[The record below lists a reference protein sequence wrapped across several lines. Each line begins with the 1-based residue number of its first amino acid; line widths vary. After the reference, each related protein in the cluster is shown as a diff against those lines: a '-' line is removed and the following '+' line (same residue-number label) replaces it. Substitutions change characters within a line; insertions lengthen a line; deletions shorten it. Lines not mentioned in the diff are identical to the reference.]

1 MLTNTEPLSKS
12 TTGAICIV
20 NVAVP
25 VPIRQS
31 FDFIMPQALLT
42 QELAEKLAK
51 SDPTVLV
58 GCRVKVPFGP
68 RHLIG
73 VIMCVKA
80 ESDYPHNKLKS
91 VVELLDTQT
100 IFDASVWQTLLWLS
114 RYYLAPIGEVI
125 ETAMPVHLRQ
135 GSICTPGVIKTW
147 GLSEVGRSSSIDDLQ
162 RAPLQLAIVKRFMQS
177 TLLSSNDF
185 KADSSSWR
193 QAIKALV
200 EKGWVE
206 EFTTLPMLTESVK
219 TEELNTQ
226 TLCLNQQQ
234 QSAVEAL
241 LKTIAQESFACTLL
255 QGVTG
260 SGKTEVYFAAMQA
273 ALNKNQQVLLLVP
286 EIGLTPQ
293 LIERVQKEFS
303 QPIAVMHSGL
313 NDTERHLAWW
323 HARQGNAKIVIGTR
337 SAVFSSFANLGLIVI
352 DEEHDGSFKQQDGV
366 RYQARDVAIYR
377 AKQHN
382 IPIILGS
389 ATPSLES
396 YANAIA
402 ERYQHIRLTER
413 ATKVELPKIELFDLT
428 RLPSTDGLSPAM
440 LEAIRATLDTGK
452 QVMLFLNRRGYAPV
466 MYCTQCHE
474 TSKCH
479 RCDSHLTL
487 HRRINR
493 VRCHHCGYEAAAKK
507 VCASC
512 KTDSMVEVGEG
523 TQRVEEAIQLRFP
536 DARLLR
542 IDRDSTRRKGELE
555 ALLNQARDGE
565 ADILLGTQLIT
576 KGHDFPNVSM
586 VGILEADQGLYSTD
600 FRASE
605 TLFQQVLQVAGR
617 AGRRESLGRVFIQTH
632 FVNHPFFGWV
642 KTHDYDGFAQTL
654 LDERKIANFPP
665 HGFFA
670 LLRAES
676 THQAKALQFLRRA
689 KRDIIAANGVL
700 VMDAVPAPME
710 RRAGRYRAQLLVT
723 AEQRST
729 LNASLSQWLD
739 YLSTDKE
746 AKKLGNSVR
755 WSLDIDPLD
764 HY

>member
-1 MLTNTEPLSKS
+1 VLANNIQTPENTSL
-12 TTGAICIV
+12 IV
-20 NVAVP
+20 SVAVP
-25 VPIRQS
+25 VPLRQS
-31 FDFIMPQALLT
+31 FDFI
-42 QELAEKLAK
+42 LAESFLNNNLQKNDHSQL
-51 SDPTVLV
+51 S

-73 VIMCVKA
+73 VIVGVKTQ
-80 ESDYPHNKLKS
+80 SDYPLHKLKP
-91 VVELLDTQT
+91 VLELLDSQN
-100 IFDASVWQTLLWLS
+100 IFDPALWQTLSWLA

-125 ETAMPVHLRQ
+125 DTAMPSHIRQ
-135 GSICTPGVIKTW
+135 GSEMSPVAVKTW
-147 GLSEVGRSSSIDDLQ
+147 RLSELGRSSSIDDLQ
-162 RAPLQLAIVKRFMQS
+162 RAPLQLAIIKRFMRS
-177 TLLSSNDF
+177 TLLSSDDF

-193 QAIKALV
+193 QAIKALI
-200 EKGWVE
+200 EKGWIE
-206 EFTTLPMLTESVK
+206 EFSALPTLQKVTRQASADDEPLHLNDQQKSAVASLTEMVSAK
-219 TEELNTQ
+219 T
-226 TLCLNQQQ
+226 
-234 QSAVEAL
+234 
-241 LKTIAQESFACTLL
+241 FACALL

-260 SGKTEVYFAAMQA
+260 SGKTEVYFAAIQQA
-273 ALNKNQQVLLLVP
+273 LEQDQQVLLLVP

-293 LIERVQKEFS
+293 LIERVQKAFT

-323 HARQGNAKIVIGTR
+323 HARQGNAKILIGTR
-337 SAVFSSFANLGLIVI
+337 SAVFTSFADLGLIVI

-396 YANAIA
+396 YANATA
-402 ERYQHIRLTER
+402 GRYQHIKLTER
-413 ATKVELPKIELFDLT
+413 ATQVELPSIELFDLT
-428 RLPSTDGLSPAM
+428 RLPSTDGLSPSM
-440 LEAIRATLDTGK
+440 LEAIRAVLDMGK

-466 MYCTQCHE
+466 LYCTECGE

-493 VRCHHCGYEAAAKK
+493 LRCHHCGYETKAHN
-507 VCASC
+507 VCGSC
-512 KTDSMVEVGEG
+512 KSESMVEVGEG
-523 TQRVEEAIQLRFP
+523 TQRVEEALQLRFP

-555 ALLNQARDGE
+555 ALLNKARDGE

-576 KGHDFPNVSM
+576 KGHDFPNVAM

-632 FVNHPFFGWV
+632 FVHHPFFDWV
-642 KTHDYDGFAQTL
+642 KAHDYDGFAQAL
-654 LDERKIANFPP
+654 LAERKIANFPP

-689 KRDIIAANGVL
+689 KRDIIPAEGVT

-710 RRAGRYRAQLLVT
+710 RRAGKYRAQLLVS
-723 AEQRST
+723 ANQRST
-729 LNASLSQWLD
+729 LNASLSSWLD
-739 YLSTDKE
+739 YIGNDKD
-746 AKKLGNSVR
+746 AKKLSNSVR